1 MSHSLPSINSWENSF
16 NLLNKKLNHQ
26 LKKDEY
32 LIVQLKAENT
42 QFIRF
47 NNAKVRQTGVVIDG
61 KVSLKLTA
69 NQRVTYAE
77 FPLTGDIDIDLEIAI
92 DNLIYARSNLENLPD
107 DPYIIIPKNE
117 GSSHEIYEGKLL
129 SYEEAIEE
137 ILKPVQ
143 GLDFTG
149 YYAGGSII
157 RANYNS
163 LGQKHW
169 FSTDSFFV
177 DYSLINHNE
186 KAIKGTFSARD
197 WHQEKYHHQIDYH
210 QQELQQLNLPIHE
223 VKTGSYR
230 TYLAPSAVADLLGMF
245 SWGGIS
251 EASLRQGG
259 SALAKLREG
268 ETLSPLFH
276 LKENFHS
283 GNVPRFN
290 DFGEMSANELPLIV
304 EGKLINS
311 LISSRTALE
320 YGLKS
325 NGASSY
331 EGLRSPEIGK
341 GILSEREILKAIDTG
356 LYVSNLHYLNWSDR
370 TQGKVTGMTRYGCF
384 WVENGEIVATIKDL
398 RFDES
403 LYSFFGKNLL
413 AFTDFREF
421 IPEVSTYEARSLGGS
436 LVPGALV
443 DNFTFTL

>member
-1 MSHSLPSINSWENSF
+1 MSYLLNNTNGWENSF
-16 NLLNKKLNHQ
+16 NLVNEKLYSQ

-32 LIVQLKAENT
+32 LIVQLRAENT

-47 NNAKVRQTGVVIDG
+47 NQAKVRQTGVVIDG
-61 KVSLKLTA
+61 KVSLKLIA
-69 NQRVTYAE
+69 NQRVTSAE
-77 FPLTGDIDIDLEIAI
+77 FPLTGDSSIDLEMAI
-92 DNLIYARSNLENLPD
+92 ENLIYARSILESLPD
-107 DPYIIIPKNE
+107 DPYVIIPKDE
-117 GSSHEIYEGKLL
+117 GSSHEIYQGKLL
-129 SYEEAIEE
+129 NYKEAIEE

-186 KAIKGTFSARD
+186 KAIKGTFSARN
-197 WHQEKYHHQIDYH
+197 WLKEKYEYQIDYH
-210 QQELQQLNLPIHE
+210 QRELQQLNLPIHE

-245 SWGGIS
+245 SWGAIS

-276 LKENFHS
+276 LQENFHS

-304 EGKLINS
+304 EGRLVNS

-325 NGASSY
+325 NGASSF
-331 EGLRSPEIGK
+331 EGLRSPEIGE
-341 GILSEREILKAIDTG
+341 GTLSSKDILKKIDTG
-356 LYVSNLHYLNWSDR
+356 LYLSNLHYLNWSDR
-370 TQGKVTGMTRYGCF
+370 TQGRITGMTRYGCF
-384 WVENGEIVATIKDL
+384 WVENGQIVATIKDL

-403 LYSFFGKNLL
+403 LYSFFGKNLV

-421 IPEVSTYEARSLGGS
+421 IPEISTYEARSLGGS

>member
-1 MSHSLPSINSWENSF
+1 MSDSLHNINSWENSF
-16 NLLNKKLNHQ
+16 NLVNEKLYNH
-26 LKKDEY
+26 LKNDEY

-42 QFIRF
+42 QFVRF
-47 NNAKVRQTGVVIDG
+47 NQAKVRQTGVVIDG
-61 KVSLKLTA
+61 EISLKLIA
-69 NQRVTYAE
+69 NQRVTYAQ
-77 FPLTGDIDIDLEIAI
+77 FPLTGDVDIDVQNAL
-92 DNLIYARSNLENLPD
+92 DNLAYARSNLETLPED
-107 DPYIIIPKNE
+107 RYIIIPKNE
-117 GSSHEIYEGKLL
+117 GSSHEIYQGKLL
-129 SYEEAIEE
+129 PYEEAIEE
-137 ILKPVQ
+137 ILSPVQ

-149 YYAGGSII
+149 YYAGGSVI

-169 FSTDSFFV
+169 FKTDSFFV

-197 WHQEKYHHQIDYH
+197 WHKEKYHHQIDYH
-210 QQELQQLNLPIHE
+210 KQELQQLNLPIHE

-230 TYLAPSAVADLLGMF
+230 TYFAPSAVADLLGMF
-245 SWGGIS
+245 SWGAIS

-259 SALAKLREG
+259 SALAKLRQG
-268 ETLSPLFH
+268 ENLSPLFH

-290 DFGEMSANELPLIV
+290 DFGEMSADEVPLIV
-304 EGKLINS
+304 EGKLVNT

-320 YGLKS
+320 YDLQP

-331 EGLRSPEIGK
+331 EALRSPEIASGN
-341 GILSEREILKAIDTG
+341 LSEKNILKAIDRG
-356 LYVSNLHYLNWSDR
+356 LYLSNLHYLNWSDR
-370 TQGKVTGMTRYGCF
+370 TQGRITGMTRYGCF

-398 RFDES
+398 RFDDS

-413 AFTDFREF
+413 ALTDFQEF

-443 DNFTFTL
+443 DNFIFTL

>member
-1 MSHSLPSINSWENSF
+1 MSHSLHNINSWENSF
-16 NLLNKKLNHQ
+16 NIVNEKLYNQ
-26 LKKDEY
+26 LKSDEY
-32 LIVQLKAENT
+32 LIVQLRAENT
-42 QFIRF
+42 HFIRF

-61 KVSLKLTA
+61 EITLKLIA
-69 NQRVTYAE
+69 NQRVTYAK
-77 FPLTGDIDIDLEIAI
+77 FPLTGDVDIDVHNAL
-92 DNLIYARSNLENLPD
+92 DNLAYARSSLESLPD

-117 GSSHEIYEGKLL
+117 GSSHEIYHGNLPSSDKI
-129 SYEEAIEE
+129 IEE
-137 ILKPVQ
+137 ILIPVQ

-177 DYSLINHNE
+177 DYSLINDNE

-197 WHQEKYHHQIDYH
+197 WHKEKYQHQIDYH

-223 VKTGSYR
+223 VKTGGYR
-230 TYLAPSAVADLLGMF
+230 TYLAPCAVADLLGMF
-245 SWGGIS
+245 SWGAIS

-290 DFGEMSANELPLIV
+290 DFGEMSADELPLIV
-304 EGKLINS
+304 EGKLVNS

-331 EGLRSPEIGK
+331 EGLRSPEIASGN
-341 GILSEREILKAIDTG
+341 LSEREILKAIHRG
-356 LYVSNLHYLNWSDR
+356 LYLSNLHYLNWSDR
-370 TQGKVTGMTRYGCF
+370 TQGRITGMTRYGCF

-398 RFDES
+398 RFDDS

-413 AFTDFREF
+413 AFTDFQEF

>member
-1 MSHSLPSINSWENSF
+1 MSHPLHNINSWENSF
-16 NLLNKKLNHQ
+16 NLVNEKLYSQ
-26 LKKDEY
+26 LKTDEY

-42 QFIRF
+42 HFIRF
-47 NNAKVRQTGVVIDG
+47 NHAKVRQTGVVIDG
-61 KVSLKLTA
+61 EISLKLIA
-69 NQRVTYAE
+69 NQRVTYAQ
-77 FPLTGDIDIDLEIAI
+77 FPLTGDVDIDLENAL
-92 DNLIYARSNLENLPD
+92 DNLAYARSSLESLPD

-117 GSSHEIYEGKLL
+117 GSSHEVYQGKLL
-129 SYEEAIEE
+129 TYEEAIEE
-137 ILKPVQ
+137 ILEPVQ

-169 FSTDSFFV
+169 FNTDSFFV

-197 WHQEKYHHQIDYH
+197 WHKEKYLHQIDYH
-210 QQELQQLNLPIHE
+210 KQELQQLNLPIHE

-245 SWGGIS
+245 SWGAIS

-268 ETLSPLFH
+268 ENLSPLFH

-290 DFGEMSANELPLIV
+290 DFGEMSADEVPLIV
-304 EGKLINS
+304 EGKLVNT

-331 EGLRSPEIGK
+331 EALRSPEIASGN
-341 GILSEREILKAIDTG
+341 LSEGDILKAIDRG
-356 LYVSNLHYLNWSDR
+356 LYLSNLHYLNWSDR
-370 TQGKVTGMTRYGCF
+370 TQGRITGMTRYGCF

-398 RFDES
+398 RFDDS

-443 DNFTFTL
+443 DNFIFTL

>member
-1 MSHSLPSINSWENSF
+1 MSHSLHNINSWKNSF
-16 NLLNKKLNHQ
+16 NIVNEKLYNQ
-26 LKKDEY
+26 LKSDEY
-32 LIVQLKAENT
+32 LIVQLRAENT

-47 NNAKVRQTGVVIDG
+47 NNAKIRQTGVVIDG
-61 KVSLKLTA
+61 EITLKLIT
-69 NQRVTYAE
+69 NKRVTYAE
-77 FPLTGDIDIDLEIAI
+77 FPLTGDVDIDVKNAL
-92 DNLIYARSNLENLPD
+92 DNLVYARSTLENLPD
-107 DPYIIIPKNE
+107 DPYIIIPKNQ

-169 FSTDSFFV
+169 FSTDSFFI

-197 WHQEKYHHQIDYH
+197 WHKEKYHHQIDYH

-223 VKTGSYR
+223 VKKGSYR
-230 TYLAPSAVADLLGMF
+230 TYLAPCAVADLLGMF
-245 SWGGIS
+245 SWGAIS

-290 DFGEMSANELPLIV
+290 DFGEMSADELPLIV
-304 EGKLINS
+304 EGELVNS

-331 EGLRSPEIGK
+331 EALRSPEIAEGT
-341 GILSEREILKAIDTG
+341 LSENEILKEIDTG
-356 LYVSNLHYLNWSDR
+356 LYLSNLHYLNWSDR
-370 TQGKVTGMTRYGCF
+370 TQGRITGMTRYGCF